1 MRNKCPVSPHL
12 SNTVLEVL
20 VREMRQKKKNRS
32 DTDRKGRQQSTFFR
46 VGLWD
51 AIFGCLLRNQLLF

>member
-20 VREMRQKKKNRS
+20 VREMRQKKKIEVIQIGKEDS
-32 DTDRKGRQQSTFFR
+32 KVLSL
-46 VGLWD
+46 GLVYGMQFL
-51 AIFGCLLRNQLLF
+51 AVY